1 MNKVKR
7 RAMSALLVAALVFC
21 GIGVYIYRYINHG
34 AEWATFAA
42 NSSVYTSGVLNTG
55 TLTDRN
61 GVVLAHAADGAHA
74 YADDSAVR
82 RACYHVVGDYA
93 GNVGTGALG
102 AFSAQLAGY
111 NPITGTYASGGHE
124 VALTIDS
131 ALNVVALNALN
142 GRKGAVLV
150 SNYKTG

>member
-102 AFSAQLAGY
+102 ASSAPTAT
-111 NPITGTYASGGHE
+111 PAPTVRSAHSPRSSRGTIPSP
-124 VALTIDS
+124 VLTPPAATRS
-131 ALNVVALNALN
+131 
-142 GRKGAVLV
+142 R
-150 SNYKTG
+150 